1 MIVNLITV
9 TQTRQSSMTQNKRKL
24 SVKKMKLVNTEA
36 ERQRA
41 KVFNDGSCMI
51 AVKVASPS
59 AIKAY

>member
-1 MIVNLITV
+1 
-9 TQTRQSSMTQNKRKL
+9 MTQNKRKL